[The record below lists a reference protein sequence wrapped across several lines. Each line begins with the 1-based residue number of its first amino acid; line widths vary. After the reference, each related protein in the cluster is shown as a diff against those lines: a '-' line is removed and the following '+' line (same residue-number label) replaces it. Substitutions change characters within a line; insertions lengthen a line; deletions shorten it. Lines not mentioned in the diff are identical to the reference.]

1 MAHIRH
7 VETNYDNLLAEGYDR
22 HDARAEVKEQ
32 LWSVLAAWKGT

>member
-22 HDARAEVKEQ
+22 HEARAEVKEQ